1 MIYRWFELYSDL
13 WQTLAETLEE
23 NYGMMEDPGHTVVFA
38 LHHHKPAE
46 QIKEMLN
53 CGKLIIYQTE
63 PLVPNH
69 WWKTER
75 IIENI
80 RGADEVWD
88 YDLENIMVLK
98 KYGIEAKYRP
108 PKYCHKLKTVVN
120 NENPDIDIL
129 FYGSM
134 TERRSKFISY
144 YLTNAIIRN
153 EDTQI
158 WLDANFVYAFNTL
171 GKKLDEYIARSK
183 IILNL
188 NPYDGECRQQQVR
201 IYHSLINEK
210 CVLSEKNKF
219 NYYGNLICEF
229 ENGNMQDMFDK
240 TIYLLRDDR
249 WKTYAN
255 DNYKKMQDKQ
265 LIENFLR

>member
-13 WQTLAETLEE
+13 WQTLAETIEE
-23 NYGMMEDPGHTVVFA
+23 NYGAMEDPGSTMVFA
-38 LHHHKPAE
+38 LHHHKPVH
-46 QIKEMLN
+46 QIREMLKCN
-53 CGKLIIYQTE
+53 KLIIYQTE
-63 PLVPNH
+63 PLVANH
-69 WWKTER
+69 WWKLEN

-80 RGADEVWD
+80 KGADEVWD
-88 YDLENIMVLK
+88 YDLENIVVLN

-120 NENPDIDIL
+120 SENPDIDIL

-134 TERRSKFISY
+134 TERRSRFISR
-144 YLTNAIIRN
+144 YLNDSIIQH
-153 EDTQI
+153 EHCQLWMST
-158 WLDANFVYAFNTL
+158 NFVYAFNTF

-210 CVLSEKNKF
+210 CVLSEKNRL

-229 ENGNMQDMFDK
+229 QNGDTQDMFNK
-240 TIYLLRDDR
+240 TIYLLKHDR
-249 WKTYAN
+249 WRTYAN
-255 DNYKKMQDKQ
+255 DNYRKIFDKQ
-265 LIENFLR
+265 LSENT